1 MFEERFSNYV
11 RVLALA
17 AAIQIA
23 GAAGA
28 ALSIG
33 SASADQAVSTQPLPA
48 PTSPAQSK
56 PGQTKAAPPKAG
68 QANSGQMSGA
78 PLEGGQAGNLHI
90 CNADEIT
97 SLPVL
102 QSDSAYDC
110 INTQNYDETPKALM
124 CGSGGKAF
132 CCTQNVDQL
141 GKCTPIIGGKKRS
154 APLHETT
161 PAGEPGSMGTTP
173 MENVPMDGMPTEKT
187 PPQ

>member
-1 MFEERFSNYV
+1 MFEERFSRYV
-11 RVLALA
+11 RVLAVA

-28 ALSIG
+28 VLCLG
-33 SASADQAVSTQPLPA
+33 SASADQAVNSQPLPA
-48 PTSPAQSK
+48 QNNAAQ
-56 PGQTKAAPPKAG
+56 PKAG
-68 QANSGQMSGA
+68 QTNSAQMNGT

-124 CGSGGKAF
+124 CGTGGKAF

-141 GKCTPIIGGKKRS
+141 GKCTPILGGKKRS

-161 PAGEPGSMGTTP
+161 PRGEPGSTGTT
-173 MENVPMDGMPTEKT
+173 PMDGMPMENT